1 MTASAQKQGQQGGH
15 PVMRSRLQQV
25 IGEQAQLPERIPSIF
40 QFIVRSAVAMN
51 ACMLLISLGMAYLLV
66 SILVEGPLTTMAKE
80 HMRHRVEVMVT
91 AIEALVPPGTVFG
104 PQMDPVLQE
113 RITRLIRQG
122 KQNNDSVYFIL
133 FQIDGR
139 VIGQG
144 IEPENPG
151 KNRRYATDA
160 DGVHHILLL
169 SEAAKRGGGFVQ
181 YKWYKP
187 DGRGPYQKIA
197 YAKMLTGRQWWIAS
211 GVYLDDIAKV
221 REEIL
226 STQGWYLLGVSVV
239 LFTFLSVGYRFGS
252 NLGHEIV
259 QPVVEQ
265 MKGLARLADEER
277 GSFSGVLHTLAG
289 NLTRRLPL
297 KLSKMARAE
306 DATTRQKILKEVV
319 ASIELFDQRAQ
330 RLERDIFPR
339 VVLRHG
345 VATALKYSVEELSE
359 DPEFPEIDVDIDESL
374 CRSDEGRESAL
385 YLVAQGLL
393 QNVLKHAE
401 ATQAR
406 IALTSLANNVTL
418 TVIDNGKGF
427 DVDSVLHQAPTAHKR
442 FGTPWMHAIVELY
455 GGARPEITSIPG
467 QGTTVRITMPWSR
480 QSETERVL

>member
-1 MTASAQKQGQQGGH
+1 MAW
-15 PVMRSRLQQV
+15 LQQV
-25 IGEQAQLPERIPSIF
+25 IGEQAELPEKVQSWFR
-40 QFIVRSAVAMN
+40 FIVRSAVAVN
-51 ACMLLISLGMAYLLV
+51 VCMLLISLGMAYLLV
-66 SILVEGPLTTMAKE
+66 SLVVEGPLTTMAKE
-80 HMRHRVEVMVT
+80 HTRHRVEVMVT

-104 PQMDPVLQE
+104 PQMDQKIQE
-113 RITRLIRQG
+113 PIKSLIRQG
-122 KQNNDSVYFIL
+122 KQHGDSPYFIL
-133 FQIDGR
+133 FRVDGT
-139 VIGQG
+139 VVAQG
-144 IEPENPG
+144 IEPENPDT
-151 KNRRYATDA
+151 NRLYVRDV
-160 DGVHHILLL
+160 DGIPYIQLLI
-169 SEAAKRGGGFVQ
+169 EAAKRGGGFVQ
-181 YKWYKP
+181 YKWNKP
-187 DGRGPYQKIA
+187 DGKGPVQKIA
-197 YAKMLTGRQWWIAS
+197 YAKMLTGGAWWIAS
-211 GVYLDDIAKV
+211 GVYLDDVTKV
-221 REEIL
+221 RDEIL
-226 STQGWYLLGVSVV
+226 YEQGSYLSLLAAV

-306 DATTRQKILKEVV
+306 DASTRQKILKEVV

-345 VATALKYSVEELSE
+345 VAIALKYSVEELSE

-406 IALTSLANNVTL
+406 IALTSSANNVTL

-427 DVDSVLHQAPTAHKR
+427 AVDPVLHQAPSAHKR
-442 FGTPWMHAIVELY
+442 FGTSWMHAIVELY
-455 GGARPEITSIPG
+455 GGARPEIISIPG